1 MMVMPSQASLSLSSS
16 APDVR
21 ATVAAA
27 ERTWHWVHPRAQDV
41 RRSSLVTE
49 IFRSVNDF
57 WNCCIS
63 TVRNLSHESRA
74 PREARPTLTGNE
86 RSPVRMS

>member
-16 APDVR
+16 PPDVR

-27 ERTWHWVHPRAQDV
+27 ERTWHWLHPRAQDV
-41 RRSSLVTE
+41 RQSLLVTE

-57 WNCCIS
+57 WKLLHLNS
-63 TVRNLSHESRA
+63 QKYQSREPSA
-74 PREARPTLTGNE
+74 E
-86 RSPVRMS
+86 RSTTLIDG